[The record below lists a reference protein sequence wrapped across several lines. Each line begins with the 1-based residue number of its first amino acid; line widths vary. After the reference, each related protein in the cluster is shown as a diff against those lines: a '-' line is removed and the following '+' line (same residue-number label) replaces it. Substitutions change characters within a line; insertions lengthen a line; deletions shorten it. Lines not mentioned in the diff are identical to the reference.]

1 MNLANKLTLLR
12 IFLVP
17 IYILCFSL
25 PLSWHMWL
33 GAGVFIFAAITDV
46 IDGNIAR
53 KYNLC
58 TDFGRFMDPMADKLL
73 TCSAFIMLTAW
84 GLLHPVLTILFVA
97 REFVI
102 SGFRL
107 VAVGRGTVIAAGISG
122 KLKTVLQCIA
132 VVALMLE
139 TSLQEIP
146 IVGPYVWILAWV
158 VTGLALLASLW
169 SCGEYIYKNRDAIS
183 FK

>member
-1 MNLANKLTLLR
+1 MNIANKLTLLR

-17 IYILCFSL
+17 IYIACYYL
-25 PLSWHMWL
+25 PIAWNMWL
-33 GAGVFIFAAITDV
+33 GAGVFILAAVTDV

-73 TCSAFIMLTAW
+73 TCSAFIMLTAF

-97 REFVI
+97 REFII

-107 VAVGRGTVIAAGISG
+107 IAVGRGTVIAAGAWG

-132 VVALMLE
+132 VPALMLWQP
-139 TSLQEIP
+139 LYGWI
-146 IVGPYVWILAWV
+146 GWPYQIFAWA
-158 VTGLALLASLW
+158 VTGLALAASLW
-169 SCGEYIYKNRDAIS
+169 SCGLYLWKNRKMVS
-183 FK
+183 LK